1 MGSCLS
7 STEIPKGFFI
17 LRKKLKF
24 SEKNIAICNIYL
36 AESKIQRKTSLTI
49 ISEESSRNHEWYIG
63 EIQ

>member
-1 MGSCLS
+1 M
-7 STEIPKGFFI
+7 EIPKGFFI
-17 LRKKLKF
+17 LHPEKLKI

>member
-17 LRKKLKF
+17 PPKKIEI